1 MDEPALTLWTRRLC
15 LRSIRLEDATDVARY
30 RSDPEVARFQ
40 TWEPKDVAEVMA
52 FVRSQLM
59 LQPNMPGS
67 WYQLTVVKRL
77 EGTVIGDCGLHFP
90 DHETDQ
96 AEVGITLDRAYH
108 RQGYATE
115 ALAAVLSYLF
125 EDLGKH
131 RVYARVDPRNQASIA
146 LLERLGMRYE
156 GRLRETVRLRGEW
169 ADDLM
174 YAILAHEGRPREAEA
189 PHRSGSSPV

>member
-1 MDEPALTLWTRRLC
+1 MDEPTLTLWTPRLC
-15 LRSIRLEDATDVARY
+15 LRSMRLEDAADVARY

-40 TWEPKDVAEVMA
+40 TWEPRDVTEVVA
-52 FVRSQLM
+52 FVRSQLV
-59 LQPNMPGS
+59 LQPNTPGS
-67 WYQLTVVKRL
+67 WYQLTIVKRL

-96 AEVGITLDRAYH
+96 AEVGITLDRTYH

-115 ALAAVLSYLF
+115 ALAAVLSYLLD
-125 EDLGKH
+125 DLGKH
-131 RVYARVDPRNQASIA
+131 RVYARVDPRNQASIS

-174 YAILAHEGRPREAEA
+174 YAILAHEGRPRSAEA
-189 PHRSGSSPV
+189 PHRAGSSPV